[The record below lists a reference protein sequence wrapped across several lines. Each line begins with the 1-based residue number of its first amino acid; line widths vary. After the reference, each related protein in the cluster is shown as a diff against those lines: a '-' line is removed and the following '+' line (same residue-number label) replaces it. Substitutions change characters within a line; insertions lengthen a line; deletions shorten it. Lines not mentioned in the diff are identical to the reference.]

1 MESINKN
8 SEIQSGKEKNKI
20 KRLSLEKG
28 PLKIKDKLNQS
39 QQQSYFQK
47 HKLLIILLLILICII
62 IASTILSIV
71 FFSKKKDDTPVIVEI
86 KRGINQIDYYYSNKK
101 QIIDIENINSNENL
115 RELEDKFNKTS
126 KLIFINS
133 LIVVNTFD
141 IKRQNGNDVFK
152 SLILIKELNTTVDNE
167 QEQNIL
173 SLDFDI
179 TKEDKDEETQKEII
193 NIPLIQVEFYKN
205 GTIINEY
212 VPKNLNISY
221 LELLEYLKEK
231 LIPSVAQ
238 SLYKNNNLRTL
249 REDEEKFSYEENK
262 QENIVILKREINKKT
277 YNNEYIIKNS
287 LHRGNMST
295 TIINGTIKSIEF
307 NASLSLLVNYTD
319 ENENGSFVKV
329 PYYNISSE
337 FYEKFTLISSDI
349 NEQTTNNLKY
359 LAQKLLLTNKNVFK
373 KKNEEEEEEED
384 KLEKESNLSLSSSL
398 NGNINENISTSFTE
412 PNVGFKIILKRKSK
426 IIKILKIV
434 VAVIKII
441 IDIIEK
447 TN

>member
-8 SEIQSGKEKNKI
+8 LEIQSGKEKNQI
-20 KRLSLEKG
+20 KRLSSEKG

-39 QQQSYFQK
+39 QQKSYFQK
-47 HKLLIILLLILICII
+47 HKLLIILLLILICITI
-62 IASTILSIV
+62 VSTILSIV

-126 KLIFINS
+126 KLVFINS
-133 LIVVNTFD
+133 LIAVNTFD
-141 IKRQNGNDVFK
+141 IKRQNGSDVFK

-179 TKEDKDEETQKEII
+179 TKEDKDEE
-193 NIPLIQVEFYKN
+193 
-205 GTIINEY
+205 
-212 VPKNLNISY
+212 
-221 LELLEYLKEK
+221 
-231 LIPSVAQ
+231 
-238 SLYKNNNLRTL
+238 
-249 REDEEKFSYEENK
+249 KFSYEENK

-287 LHRGNMST
+287 LHKGNMST

-319 ENENGSFVKV
+319 ENENGTFVKV

-359 LAQKLLLTNKNVFK
+359 LAQKLLLTNKNVYK
-373 KKNEEEEEEED
+373 KKNEEEEED
-384 KLEKESNLSLSSSL
+384 NLEKESNLTLSSSL
-398 NGNINENISTSFTE
+398 NDNINKNISTSFTE
-412 PNVGFKIILKRKSK
+412 PNIGFKISLKRNSK
-426 IIKILKIV
+426 IAKILKIV
-434 VAVIKII
+434 STVVKVIEII
-441 IDIIEK
+441 IEIIK
-447 TN
+447 KIV